1 MNSIKVGKKNKS
13 LDKVLLEIFLH
24 GIKNVQPKTILSN
37 YIFTKNDQIVVK
49 YKSKTVAYKK
59 INKVFII
66 CVGKASTDMAI
77 TVKKILSKSK
87 LKISKGIVVVNKE
100 NFKRIPG
107 FDCFFSGHPIPN
119 KNGLKASEFVKEY
132 LKNSTRNDL
141 VLIFVSGGGSALLP
155 LPVEDINLNE
165 KIEINKLLIN
175 SGANIKEINT
185 VRKHLSQ
192 TKGGN
197 LMKFC
202 APSKVHCFILSDVIG
217 DDLSSIASG
226 ISVPDNTTFN
236 DAKKILLKYNLW
248 KKIPP
253 NANKYINLGT
263 KNKKPETPKKGDQ
276 IFKNVKN
283 TLIGSNLMCLK
294 VLKDYCQK
302 KKIKCAIWKKDIEND
317 VEELAKIFVD
327 DLKKIKI
334 KKPIV
339 LISGGESTVNIKGSG
354 KGGRNQEFALH
365 LAKELKRKNSSLKYT
380 LLSAGT
386 DGRDGPTNAAGAII
400 NQNSINLI
408 NQKGMDLSEELKN
421 NNSYEVLQKINS
433 LVIIE
438 GTNTNVAD
446 IQLLALV

>member
-1 MNSIKVGKKNKS
+1 MNSIRIGKANKS

-24 GIKNVQPKTILSN
+24 GIKSVQPKTILSN
-37 YIFTKNDQIVVK
+37 YIYIKNNQITVK
-49 YKSKTVAYKK
+49 DKSKTLTYKR

-77 TVKKILSKSK
+77 TAKKILSKSK

-100 NFKRIPG
+100 NFKKIPG

-119 KNGLKASEFVKEY
+119 KNGLKASTFVKEY
-132 LKNSTRNDL
+132 LKNSTKNDL
-141 VLIFVSGGGSALLP
+141 VLIFISGGGSALLP
-155 LPVEDINLNE
+155 LPVEDVSLNE
-165 KIEINKLLIN
+165 KIEINRFLIN

-192 TKGGN
+192 IKGGN

-226 ISVPDNTTFN
+226 VSVPDNTTFN

-248 KKIPP
+248 KKIPR
-253 NANKYINLGT
+253 NANKYIDLGT
-263 KNKKPETPKKGDQ
+263 KNKNPETPKEGDPV
-276 IFKNVKN
+276 FKNVKN
-283 TLIGSNLMCLK
+283 TLIGSNLMCLE
-294 VLKDYCQK
+294 VLKNYCKK
-302 KKIKCAIWKKDIEND
+302 KKIECTIWKKNIESD
-317 VEELAKIFVD
+317 VQELAKTFAS
-327 DLKKIKI
+327 DLNEKQI
-334 KKPIV
+334 KKPVI
-339 LISGGESTVNIKGSG
+339 LISGGESTVNIKGKG

-365 LAKELKRKNSSLKYT
+365 LAKEIKKNNSSLKYT

-386 DGRDGPTNAAGAII
+386 DGKDGPTNAAGAIV

-408 NQKGMDLSEELKN
+408 EQKGINLNKELDN

-433 LVIIE
+433 LVIID
-438 GTNTNVAD
+438 GTNTNGAD
-446 IQLLALV
+446 IQLLALI